1 MTNNKDKKVLNVLN
15 LRFPNFFEEW
25 EEHYLSEYLEFKNG
39 LNPNAEKFGRGI
51 KFISVM
57 DILSNNVIT
66 YDCIRASVEITAEE
80 LKSFIVKNGD
90 ILFQRSSE
98 TLEDVG
104 RANVYMD
111 DKPAVFGGF
120 VIRGKKKSE
129 YNPLFFKYLLA
140 TPYARR
146 KIIPM
151 GAGAQHFNIGQEG
164 LSKVKLYFPILQE
177 QHKIASLLQLIDE
190 RISTQNKIIEDL
202 KKLKSAI
209 RKRVFTSLK
218 NEHTENCEINQLLA
232 YEQPSAYIVANDE
245 YSSDTTLTPVL
256 TANKG
261 FVLGYTNE
269 DFGIYQKGECIIF
282 DDFTMDTKYV
292 SFPFKVKSSAIKIL
306 TAKSNVNLRFMFEY
320 LLYLELKSE
329 EHKRH
334 YISEIAS
341 LVIKLP
347 LKEKQNRIA
356 YLMTSLD
363 NKLVLE
369 ENIMAKYMDE
379 KRYILSQMFI

>member
-1 MTNNKDKKVLNVLN
+1 MTNNKDKKVLNVPN

-245 YSSDTTLTPVL
+245 YSADTTLTPVL